1 MEELKLKSTIR
12 TEVGGKLKKLR
23 RDAFVPAVIYG
34 HKTKSQ
40 SLKVGYKEFEN
51 VYKKAGEN
59 TLINLFIGDNSQKV
73 LVHDLQVDPVTD
85 KFLHIDFYQVRMD
98 EKISA
103 EVPLNFVGES
113 EAVKNESGVF
123 VKNMDTI
130 EIESLPQDLPK
141 EIKVD
146 ISQIKNLEE
155 AIHAKDLD
163 IPKNVKLSVN
173 EDEVVAIVLKPR
185 TKEELEATEEK
196 VEEKVEDVEGVKDKE
211 AEGEAKDSAGN
222 ASKEEKKKE
231 GDKKD

>member
-12 TEVGGKLKKLR
+12 TETGKKVKKLR
-23 RDAFVPAVIYG
+23 RNALIPAVIYG
-34 HKTKSQ
+34 HKVKSQ
-40 SLKVGYKEFEN
+40 SLKVGYKDFEN

-59 TLINLFIGDNSQKV
+59 TLISLLIGDNSQKV
-73 LVHDLQVDPVTD
+73 IVHDLQIDPITER
-85 KFLHIDFYQVRMD
+85 FLHIDFYQVKMD

-103 EVPLNFVGES
+103 EVPLIFVGES
-113 EAVKNESGVF
+113 EAVKNEGGVF

-185 TKEELEATEEK
+185 TKEELEATQEK

-211 AEGEAKDSAGN
+211 AKGEAKEEG
-222 ASKEEKKKE
+222 KEKGKQEEKKEE
-231 GDKKD
+231 GKKD

>member
-12 TEVGGKLKKLR
+12 TETGGKLKKLR
-23 RDAFVPAVIYG
+23 KNALVPAVIYG
-34 HKTKSQ
+34 HKIKNQ
-40 SLKVGYKEFEN
+40 LLKVGYREFED

-59 TLINLFIGDNSQKV
+59 TLIDLFIGDNSQKV

-85 KFLHIDFYQVRMD
+85 KFLHIDFYQVKMD

-103 EVPLNFVGES
+103 EVPLVFVGES

-123 VKNMDTI
+123 VKSMNTI
-130 EIESLPQDLPK
+130 EVESLPQDLPK

-146 ISQIKNLEE
+146 ISQIKKLEE

-163 IPKNVKLSVN
+163 IPENVKLSVN

-185 TKEELEATEEK
+185 TKEELEVEEK
-196 VEEKVEDVEGVKDKE
+196 VEEKVEEVEGIKEKETEEDK
-211 AEGEAKDSAGN
+211 
-222 ASKEEKKKE
+222 KEE
-231 GDKKD
+231 DKKL

>member
-12 TEVGGKLKKLR
+12 TETGGKLKKLR
-23 RDAFVPAVIYG
+23 EDAFVPAVIYG
-34 HKTKSQ
+34 HKIKSQ
-40 SLKVGYKEFEN
+40 SLKVGYKEFET

-59 TLINLFIGDNSQKV
+59 TLIDLFIGDNSQKV
-73 LVHDLQVDPVTD
+73 LVYDLQVDPITE

-103 EVPLNFVGES
+103 EVPLVFIGES

-123 VKNMDTI
+123 VKSMNTI
-130 EIESLPQDLPK
+130 EVESLPQDLPK

-163 IPKNVKLSVN
+163 IPENVKLSVN

-211 AEGEAKDSAGN
+211 VEGETKEEGKEKS
-222 ASKEEKKKE
+222 EEKKE
-231 GDKKD
+231 GKKDK